1 MSSCILC
8 GLPLADPSR
17 EHVIPQWARREFD
30 IQGKVTVAAREDE
43 ARADRRPVGAMQHLN
58 ITLDDAICE
67 DCNTVWLNRELER
80 PLQPVLAPMAGR
92 ARPTVL
98 SPALQPL
105 IATWAVK
112 TVFLFELAIRQK
124 YPGKREVPGY
134 LATPQ
139 ELAWLRQHKEPP
151 PRTLAW
157 LGCWDCRRETP
168 FMYAPSTAPLPTR
181 DGIPV
186 AGHFTTFALG
196 YVAFQVFTVDFIAA
210 EQHRAASWNTDAP
223 ASIRP
228 ALPRIWPE
236 PQTPELAWPP
246 PAFPNDQWA
255 RLVTWDGALRRPT
268 D

>member
-8 GLPLADPSR
+8 RLPLADPSR

-30 IQGKVTVAAREDE
+30 IQGKVTVQSRKDE
-43 ARADRRPVGAMQHLN
+43 ASAELRQVGSMQHLN
-58 ITLDDAICE
+58 ITLDDAICK
-67 DCNTVWLNRELER
+67 DCNTVWLNRELEG

-98 SPALQPL
+98 SPAVQSL

-124 YPGKREVPGY
+124 YPGERETPGY

-151 PRTLAW
+151 PRALAW

-168 FMYAPSTAPLPTR
+168 FMYVPSTAPLPTR
-181 DGIPV
+181 DGTRLE
-186 AGHFTTFALG
+186 GHFTTFALG
-196 YVAFQVFTVDFIAA
+196 YVAFQIFTVDFISA
-210 EQHRAASWNTDAP
+210 ERHQATSWNTSPP

-236 PQTPELAWPP
+236 SQTPHLEWPP

-255 RLVTWDGALRRPT
+255 RLVNWDGALRRQT
-268 D
+268 G